1 MEIFFEEWSPS
12 DNPEALV
19 TGWGRGDL
27 FDEYKKYNTAFC
39 DYFFSGSNNGRPVR
53 LDLSDEV
60 KKIISTKLDINSKD
74 FDQHFINTVKAINL
88 NGIYRISKA
97 WNREYLA
104 SDKPLRPPFIAILCF
119 FSFVAES
126 MTRDAQYTSNN
137 YHDRLKDYLE
147 VSDDDKESLRQIFY
161 KFDHVWSMLNSWLD
175 SWEKE
180 LGLPTAYALDSWRRH
195 VSIPM
200 SQALIRDHDRVSL
213 YEIFEDAELS
223 PGEELDTEVMEQ
235 LIRSWYKEDEDTYY
249 LGQHSQHLLKLMDR
263 SITREAVLDAACHE
277 LLLWDGKIDSDQP
290 GEGEDKREKSRRLFY
305 TAKLE
310 DPNRYNSNS
319 KPEIKL
325 NLCGFENKGS
335 IGHFNLS
342 LDKLSEEKKDIFR
355 PFENQ
360 IQFEGYSSFI
370 KLVSSPPFPHG
381 DGIIS
386 SLTFINTEEN
396 YKLIRQKKSRPICI
410 LSQDLE
416 LGGQFYREVSRA
428 QRGVNTLL
436 LVWHSLQDKVKS
448 FLDKAA
454 LPGYKILTDK
464 QLNKLPMN
472 FVAFRNVKIIKEING
487 EDLKG
492 LEGLED
498 LSPQGSDCIINFVNG
513 LYLEKNTYLISRLP
527 EIEIFSPTAKKALVK
542 HIDGKIIFEGM
553 LKNESLSITINNSD
567 LLPGEYQVLIDGK
580 IEKKFWLKSANDSRI
595 NKMLTNI
602 MGHHLRQ
609 DNPLNSISASKE
621 VIDQSTHT
629 VIGNFFLNKPN
640 LNKEFERKEIPNKI
654 IHIENLVTPFDYV
667 EEVEVK
673 TKTKTINFDDI
684 PFEVG
689 DRLCHIGGLSGKE
702 KGDCIYDGIEIIEGN
717 EFMKFIFQRR
727 LTDSDRK
734 KNEDGQQFQS
744 WQRALISEFK
754 PSDKKGAL
762 SSLSKSKKRVSKARA
777 FQIQISEKQEITE
790 IRANNFD
797 LKRIQISENKQE
809 DFSLNDIFNA
819 LCFLKEGTL
828 DKFCNILDSFT
839 TDTGFKWGFLR
850 NLSSLGHIDIEYNL
864 KTLRPKTWRICNPCV
879 KNIDEQTMILS
890 GWRSSEFIKTITNK
904 CLDVGAQVTAEPN
917 NEMIDNL
924 LIKGLK
930 TEDVED
936 IAKIV
941 SQESNFPLQASVSF
955 PAHLLSLLPS
965 LNEIRNSLVKEAE
978 VAIPD
983 DKGLEKA
990 NIVNNQ
996 IKFEKPVGEEMKK
1009 GAYKS
1014 RIYETKYF
1022 FLTQDKTESSKAIRC
1037 DVKLAKYFAFQSQY
1051 KDWFAYNPD
1060 TLSLTLPI
1068 HMELPFLYERLV
1080 VSLSGRLPEKINNQ
1094 LNYKNVS
1101 LEIAEGLAHK
1111 LFGEI

>member
-12 DNPEALV
+12 DNHVASV
-19 TGWGRGDL
+19 CGWNRGDS
-27 FDEYKKYNTAFC
+27 FDEYKKYNTVFC
-39 DYFFSGSNNGRPVR
+39 DYFFDGSNNGRPVR
-53 LDLSDEV
+53 LDISDEV

-88 NGIYRISKA
+88 NGIYRISQE
-97 WNREYLA
+97 WYREYLA
-104 SDKPLRPPFIAILCF
+104 LANHEPLRPPFIAILCF

-126 MTRDAQYTSNN
+126 MTRDEQYASSN

-147 VSDDDKESLRQIFY
+147 VSDDDKESLRKTFY
-161 KFDHVWSMLNSWLD
+161 KFDHVWNMLNNWLD

-180 LGLPTAYALDSWRRH
+180 LGLPTAYGFDISRRH
-195 VSIPM
+195 ISIPM
-200 SQALIRDHDRVSL
+200 SQALIRDHDRIAL

-223 PGEELDTEVMEQ
+223 PGEHLDTDVMNK
-235 LIRSWYKEDEDTYY
+235 LIRDWFKDNSETYFFARRSQY
-249 LGQHSQHLLKLMDR
+249 LIKLLDNNATKNAL
-263 SITREAVLDAACHE
+263 LDAACEE
-277 LLLWDGKIDSDQP
+277 LRLWDGKIDSDKP
-290 GEGEDKREKSRRLFY
+290 GEEGDEREKSRRLFY

-360 IQFEGYSSFI
+360 IQFGEYNSFT
-370 KLVSSPPFPHG
+370 KLISSPPFPHG

-396 YKLIRQKKSRPICI
+396 YKLVRRKKFTPICI

-416 LGGQFYREVSRA
+416 LGNQFYKEVSRV

-436 LVWHSLQDKVKS
+436 LVWYSLQDKVKS

-454 LPGYKILTDK
+454 LPSYELLTAE

-487 EDLKG
+487 ED

-527 EIEIFSPTAKKALVK
+527 EIQIFSPTAKKALVK

-553 LKNESLSITINNSD
+553 LKDESLSITINNSD
-567 LLPGEYQVLIDGK
+567 LLPGEYQVLIDDK

-629 VIGNFFLNKPN
+629 VIGNFFLNKLN

-667 EEVEVK
+667 EEVEVI
-673 TKTKTINFDDI
+673 TTTQIINFDDI
-684 PFEVG
+684 PFEKG
-689 DRLCHIGGLSGKE
+689 DRISHHE
-702 KGDCIYDGIEIIEGN
+702 DGDCIYDGIKIIDKIEY
-717 EFMKFIFQRR
+717 MRCLFQRR
-727 LTDSDRK
+727 LTASDRK
-734 KNEDGQQFQS
+734 KNEDGQQVKLYQLF
-744 WQRALISEFK
+744 LVSEFNT
-754 PSDKKGAL
+754 SDREGVL

-809 DFSLNDIFNA
+809 DFSLNDIFDA
-819 LCFLKEGTL
+819 LCFLKEGTFV
-828 DKFCNILDSFT
+828 KFLNILDSFT
-839 TDTGFKWGFLR
+839 TDTGFQWGFLR

-864 KTLRPKTWRICNPCV
+864 DTLRPKTWRICNPCV
-879 KNIDEQTMILS
+879 KNIDEQTMFLS
-890 GWRSSEFIKTITNK
+890 GWRSPEFIETITEK
-904 CLDVGAQVTAEPN
+904 CLNVGAQVTAEPN

-930 TEDVED
+930 PEDIED

-941 SQESNFPLQASVSF
+941 SQESNFPLQPSVSF
-955 PAHLLSLLPS
+955 PTHLLSLLPS
-965 LNEIRNSLVKEAE
+965 LNEIRDSLVKVVK

-983 DKGLEKA
+983 KGLERA

-996 IKFEKPVGEEMKK
+996 IKFESVDGEIKK
-1009 GAYKS
+1009 GAYKFQT
-1014 RIYETKYF
+1014 YDTKYF
-1022 FLTQDKTESSKAIRC
+1022 FLTQDKAESSEAIKC

-1068 HMELPFLYERLV
+1068 HMELPFLYERLI
-1080 VSLSGRLPEKINNQ
+1080 VSLSGQLPEKINNQ
-1094 LNYKNVS
+1094 LSYKNVS
-1101 LEIAEGLAHK
+1101 LEIAEGLANK
-1111 LFGEI
+1111 LFG